1 MQGPTVA
8 DTLQHGEELFLSKVE
23 QVSFVPL
30 NEAQDEFLATHPTPL
45 NTHPSKK
52 F

>member
-8 DTLQHGEELFLSKVE
+8 DKLQHGEELFLSKVE

-30 NEAQDEFLATHPTPL
+30 NEVQDEPLATHP
-45 NTHPSKK
+45 
-52 F
+52 